1 MDEIK
6 MRFTLKTWLS
16 LLLAALL
23 VSVADAATFTAALD
37 RDALTLGETAT
48 LALTFEG
55 GSARR
60 VPTPQVPGVQFN
72 QVGNSQNFSIV
83 NGAISQT
90 VTVTFSVTPQRAGE
104 FTIPPLRAEVGGQVL
119 ATEPLKLVVTTAAA
133 PSAAAVNSGSEPAF
147 MKFVFPKNKVYLG
160 ESLVGRLEIYL
171 RNDVQ
176 NFVNFQVTSS
186 PTDGF
191 SAGKTAELQNQRRRV
206 QLGNREYTVIPL
218 AVPLTAVRPG
228 PLTLGP
234 FTASAVLVMPSQ
246 NQGGDPFFRQFFNQG
261 EQHQITLASEPVT
274 VQSVPLPEQNKP
286 ADFSGAIGNFTLNAS
301 AGPTSV
307 TVGDPITVRVQI
319 SGRGALDAITLPV
332 PAAWNNFKTYP
343 PTTKQEN
350 SDPFGFQGTKTFE
363 QIISPQNADV
373 HELPA
378 LTFSFFNPDDG
389 QYHTVT
395 HAAVPLQIKAAG
407 TSPLPTLAATKNN
420 AADNPLPPDLLPIKE
435 NLGTLTHQPNPLLV
449 QPTFLTL
456 QTVPLLALLAAFVWR
471 RRADS
476 LANNPRRRRQRA
488 VAQLVRE
495 GLNDLKKFAAG
506 NQPDEFFALLFR
518 LLQEQLGERLDCPAS
533 AITESVVGER
543 LARLGA
549 SAATLESLHELFQLC
564 NQARYAPVRGSGE
577 LTSVAARF
585 EQTVREL
592 QEVQS

>member
-1 MDEIK
+1 

-176 NFVNFQVTSS
+176 NFVNFQLTSS

-435 NLGTLTHQPNPLLV
+435 NLGTLTHQPIPLLV

>member
-1 MDEIK
+1 
-6 MRFTLKTWLS
+6 
-16 LLLAALL
+16 
-23 VSVADAATFTAALD
+23 
-37 RDALTLGETAT
+37 
-48 LALTFEG
+48 
-55 GSARR
+55 
-60 VPTPQVPGVQFN
+60 VQFN

>member
-1 MDEIK
+1 

>member
-176 NFVNFQVTSS
+176 NFVNFQLTSS

-435 NLGTLTHQPNPLLV
+435 NLGTLTHQPNPLLA

-471 RRADS
+471 RRADN

-495 GLNDLKKFAAG
+495 GLNDLKKFAVG

>member
-176 NFVNFQVTSS
+176 NFVNFQLTSS

>member
-1 MDEIK
+1 

-176 NFVNFQVTSS
+176 NFVNFQLTSS

>member
-1 MDEIK
+1 

-176 NFVNFQVTSS
+176 NFVNFQLTSS

-435 NLGTLTHQPNPLLV
+435 NLGTLTHQPIPLLV

-495 GLNDLKKFAAG
+495 GLNDLKKFAVG

>member
-1 MDEIK
+1 

-23 VSVADAATFTAALD
+23 ISVADAATFTAALD

-176 NFVNFQVTSS
+176 NFVNFQLTSS

-495 GLNDLKKFAAG
+495 GLNDLKKFAVG